1 MIDKIIDSLLENKLA
16 DLTQYLIDG
25 GYNENPGLARAL
37 RKLADTVDVASDVV
51 DADCEETDHPGPD
64 VYPSPPSWNVGDIE

>member
-16 DLTQYLIDG
+16 DLTQYLIDA

-37 RKLADTVDVASDVV
+37 RKLADTIDVPEDVV
-51 DADCEETDHPGPD
+51 DAEWSE
-64 VYPSPPSWNVGDIE
+64 PPASWNVGDIE